1 MFQKMRV
8 ADNRRLGIE
17 LQRHACKYSCDK
29 LFPTLSSSEEVM
41 LL

>member
-1 MFQKMRV
+1 MFEKMKV
-8 ADNRRLGIE
+8 ADNRRLGFG
-17 LQRHACKYSCDK
+17 LQRHACNYSCDK